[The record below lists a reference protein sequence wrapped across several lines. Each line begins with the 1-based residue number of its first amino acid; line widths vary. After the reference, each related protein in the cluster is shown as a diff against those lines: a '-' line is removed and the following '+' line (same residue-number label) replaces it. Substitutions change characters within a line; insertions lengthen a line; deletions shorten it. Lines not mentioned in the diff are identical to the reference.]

1 MSGTRAIVP
10 ISGGYL
16 ACKVLRFHCAQL
28 ANCSYQP
35 SGTLGIAFLGARAHS
50 KHNVV
55 TRSGLAVLQV
65 ETARK
70 LLSFNMAERSV
81 DQSGMT
87 AQALLL
93 DYVGSSQTLRLWSIN
108 RTMMDHLHGNRMQ
121 EHMQKGKLIDEWWK
135 QVFKG
140 GLFPCS

>member
-1 MSGTRAIVP
+1 LMST
-10 ISGGYL
+10 GYL
-16 ACKVLRFHCAQL
+16 DFLDFIDKLAARFATGTVMPSNHVTWLLAQVFRL
-28 ANCSYQP
+28 ETVSTALS
-35 SGTLGIAFLGARAHS
+35 SDS
-50 KHNVV
+50 
-55 TRSGLAVLQV
+55 QV

>member
-1 MSGTRAIVP
+1 M
-10 ISGGYL
+10 
-16 ACKVLRFHCAQL
+16 
-28 ANCSYQP
+28 
-35 SGTLGIAFLGARAHS
+35 
-50 KHNVV
+50 V